1 MACNLMVCANMPSC
15 LFYRRATACLVSPIT
30 KLGLILNLA
39 NIMFAHAGCGPECTH
54 DGLHYSNATYD
65 AALQIWMNSL
75 LVD

>member
-1 MACNLMVCANMPSC
+1 MCQHALLPVLQKGMHAW
-15 LFYRRATACLVSPIT
+15 SPQAIK
-30 KLGLILNLA
+30 KLGMILNLA

-65 AALQIWMNSL
+65 AALQVWMNSL